1 MTASLTAAQLDELKQ
16 LLLVRR
22 ADLSAQQLQNQA
34 NLQPPAQTAGSVS
47 QDENAKLGNAMR
59 EVNTR
64 LTALDA
70 AELARIDR
78 ALGDIAAGSYGLC
91 AACGCAI
98 PFERLKVEPMTQH
111 CVKCKSELEKQQ
123 AAARA

>member
-1 MTASLTAAQLDELKQ
+1 MTKDSLTAAQLGELKE
-16 LLLVRR
+16 LLLARR
-22 ADLSAQQLQNQA
+22 ADLNAQQVQNRA
-34 NLQPPAQTAGSVS
+34 NLQAPTQTAGSVS

-64 LTALDA
+64 LTALDT

-78 ALGDIAAGSYGLC
+78 ALGDMEAGRYGLC

-98 PFERLKVEPMTQH
+98 AFERLRAEPMTEH
-111 CVKCKSELEKQQ
+111 CVPCKSAWEAQQ
-123 AAARA
+123 AKRG

>member
-34 NLQPPAQTAGSVS
+34 NLKPPAQTAGSVS
-47 QDENAKLGNAMR
+47 QDENAKLGNTMR

-64 LTALDA
+64 LSALDA
-70 AELARIDR
+70 AELARIER
-78 ALGDIAAGSYGLC
+78 ALTDMDAGRYGLC
-91 AACGCAI
+91 AACACAI
-98 PFERLKVEPMTQH
+98 PFERLRAEPMTEH
-111 CVKCKSELEKQQ
+111 CVPCKSSWEAQQ
-123 AAARA
+123 GQRA

>member
-34 NLQPPAQTAGSVS
+34 NLQPPAQTAGSLS

-98 PFERLKVEPMTQH
+98 PFERLRAEPMTEH
-111 CVKCKSELEKQQ
+111 CVPCKSSWEQQ
-123 AAARA
+123 QSQRA

>member
-34 NLQPPAQTAGSVS
+34 NLQPPAQTAGSLS
-47 QDENAKLGNAMR
+47 QDENAKLGNTMR
-59 EVNTR
+59 EVDTR
-64 LTALDA
+64 LSALDA
-70 AELARIDR
+70 AESARIDR
-78 ALGDIAAGSYGLC
+78 ALGDMEAGRYGLC

-98 PFERLKVEPMTQH
+98 PFERLLAEPMTEH
-111 CVKCKSELEKQQ
+111 CVPCKSAWEAKQG
-123 AAARA
+123 A

>member
-1 MTASLTAAQLDELKQ
+1 MTDHLTAAQLDEFKQ

-22 ADLSAQQLQNQA
+22 ADLQAQQGQNSA
-34 NLQPPAQTAGSVS
+34 NLAPPERTAGSVS

-59 EVNTR
+59 EVDAR
-64 LTALDA
+64 LSALDT

-78 ALGDIAAGSYGLC
+78 ALGDIQTGAYGLC

-98 PFERLKVEPMTQH
+98 PFARLRAEPMTEH
-111 CVKCKSELEKQQ
+111 CVPCKSSWEQQ
-123 AAARA
+123 QGQRI

>member
-1 MTASLTAAQLDELKQ
+1 MSINLTAAQFGELKQ

-22 ADLSAQQLQNQA
+22 SDLQAQQVQNLS
-34 NLQPPAQTAGSVS
+34 NLQPPVQTAGSAS

-70 AELARIDR
+70 AELLRIDR
-78 ALGDIAAGSYGLC
+78 ALADMDAGRYGLC

-98 PFERLKVEPMTQH
+98 AFDRLRAEPMTEH
-111 CVKCKSELEKQQ
+111 CVPCKSSWEQQ
-123 AAARA
+123 QNKRA